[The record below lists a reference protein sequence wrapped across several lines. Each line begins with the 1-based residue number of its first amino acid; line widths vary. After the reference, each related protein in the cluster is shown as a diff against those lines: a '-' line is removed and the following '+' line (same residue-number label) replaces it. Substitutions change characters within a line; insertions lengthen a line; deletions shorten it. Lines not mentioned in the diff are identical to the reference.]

1 MPELPEVETIVRW
14 LREGRD
20 GAPPLPG
27 QVVKSVTLRWAR
39 HIAQPSPAAFKA
51 QIRNRTI
58 RQVQRRGKF
67 ITLVLDRGVLL
78 IHLKMSGELKVLRSR
93 APRERFE
100 HTVFHLESGWDLRF
114 LDARKFG
121 KVFLL
126 DNPEGVLG
134 PLGPDPL
141 DPRLSA
147 RILGQR
153 LARHRRAVKNLLL
166 DQSFLAGVGNI
177 YADEALHRARIH
189 PLRRSDS
196 LSPAEVSALLRGIR
210 QALRSGLRHNG
221 ASIDWVYR
229 GGEFQNH
236 FRVYQRTGE
245 PCPVCS
251 KPVTRIVVAQR
262 GTHFCPSCQPAR
274 EG

>member
-1 MPELPEVETIVRW
+1 MPELPEVETISRW

-20 GAPPLPG
+20 GAPPLPQ
-27 QVVKSVTLRWAR
+27 QVVRSVTLRWPRHVAR
-39 HIAQPSPAAFKA
+39 PSPTAFK
-51 QIRNRTI
+51 RRMRDRTI
-58 RQVQRRGKF
+58 LDVQRRGKYV
-67 ITLVLDRGVLL
+67 TLVLDQGVVL
-78 IHLKMSGELKVLRSR
+78 IHLKMSGELKVLHSQ

-100 HTVFHLESGWDLRF
+100 HTVFHLQSGWDLRF

-126 DNPEGVLG
+126 DDPGVILDTLG
-134 PLGPDPL
+134 PEPL
-141 DPRLSA
+141 DPRFTAES
-147 RILGQR
+147 LGRR
-153 LARHRRAVKNLLL
+153 LAQHRRSVKALLM
-166 DQSFLAGVGNI
+166 DQSFLSGLGNI
-177 YADEALHRARIH
+177 YIDEALHRARIH
-189 PLRRSDS
+189 PLRRSDN
-196 LSPAEVSALLRGIR
+196 LSAGEVTALLRGIR

-251 KPVTRIVVAQR
+251 KPVARIVVAQR

-274 EG
+274 DG